1 MTLRSVVRGVVAVLV
16 LGTISAGP
24 VSDATQDRVRELEA
38 KLSAAEQ
45 RGIQLTKK
53 NLELEKQVKQ
63 LQLQLAVMQVAP
75 PQELKTMPD
84 GWKPF
89 QFNGMT
95 YYVVPLDAGRGDQK
109 PLIAK

>member
-1 MTLRSVVRGVVAVLV
+1 MTLGSAVRGAVAVLV
-16 LGTISAGP
+16 LGTVSAGP
-24 VSDATQDRVRELEA
+24 AQDATQDRVKELEA

-53 NLELEKQVKQ
+53 NAELEKQVKQ
-63 LQLQLAVMQVAP
+63 LQIQLATMQVSRP
-75 PQELKTMPD
+75 EELKTLPD

-95 YYVVPLDAGRGDQK
+95 YYVVPLDSGRGDQK